1 MSGTCSCEVLLS
13 GMISGSVFRLDNN
26 ILGHVGRIVKSSY

>member
-26 ILGHVGRIVKSSY
+26 FLGLVGKNVKSSC